1 MRLGSVRV
9 RESSARGNIAAPITE
24 RDNHMKKI
32 LAFAALAAL
41 SACSKPAPAP
51 ETEAAAASEA
61 PAAAATNIAADGK
74 SSVGTFKI
82 TDKDG
87 KVYTEE
93 DKADGT
99 YVTSQDGKVV
109 ETGKWEQKDPN
120 TFCFTKDEKDA
131 KQVCATEKVENGVW
145 TTTNAKGE
153 VSTVERVGG

>member
-1 MRLGSVRV
+1 
-9 RESSARGNIAAPITE
+9 
-24 RDNHMKKI
+24 MKKI

-41 SACSKPAPAP
+41 SACSNPAPAP
-51 ETEAAAASEA
+51 ETEAATESEA

-74 SSVGTFKI
+74 PSVGKFKI

-99 YVTSQDGKVV
+99 YATTKDGKVV

-131 KQVCATEKVENGVW
+131 KQVCNTEKVENGVW

-153 VSTVERVGG
+153 VSKVERVEG

>member
-1 MRLGSVRV
+1 
-9 RESSARGNIAAPITE
+9 
-24 RDNHMKKI
+24 MKTI

-41 SACSKPAPAP
+41 SACSKPDPAPAP
-51 ETEAAAASEA
+51 EATTASEA
-61 PAAAATNIAADGK
+61 PVAAATNIAADGK

-82 TDKDG
+82 TSHDG
-87 KVYTEE
+87 KIYSEV

-99 YVTSQDGKVV
+99 YATTQDGKPV

-131 KQVCATEKVENGVW
+131 KQVCNAEKVENGVW

-153 VSTVERVGG
+153 VSKVERVEG

>member
-1 MRLGSVRV
+1 
-9 RESSARGNIAAPITE
+9 
-24 RDNHMKKI
+24 MKKI
-32 LAFAALAAL
+32 FAFAALAAL
-41 SACSKPAPAP
+41 SACSNPAPAP
-51 ETEAAAASEA
+51 ESEAATESEA

-74 SSVGTFKI
+74 PSVGKFKI

-99 YVTSQDGKVV
+99 YATTKDGKVV

-131 KQVCATEKVENGVW
+131 KQVCNTEKVENGVW

-153 VSTVERVGG
+153 VSKVERVES